1 MANPADVTA
10 RPAGLAGSSDAVL
23 IAQVNKL
30 TATVRALTAKL
41 DADAGVT
48 DANYAALLTD
58 LGVTNAPSTITRT
71 GF

>member
-1 MANPADVTA
+1 MANPANKNA
-10 RPAGLAGSSDAVL
+10 RPHSLAGSL
-23 IAQVNKL
+23 ENELRTQVNNL
-30 TATVRALTAKL
+30 TDTVRALTAKL

-58 LGVTNAPSTITRT
+58 SGVATAPAKIDVP